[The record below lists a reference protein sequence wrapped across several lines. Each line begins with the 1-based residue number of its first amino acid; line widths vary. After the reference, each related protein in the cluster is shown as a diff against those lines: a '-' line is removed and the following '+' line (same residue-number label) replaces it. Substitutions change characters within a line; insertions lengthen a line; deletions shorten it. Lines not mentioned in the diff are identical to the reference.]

1 MKKERYVEVYRE
13 GSQEHANWE
22 NSEGQML
29 RESYRKL
36 IRPVV

>member
-1 MKKERYVEVYRE
+1 MTKERYVEVYSD

-36 IRPVV
+36 ICPVM